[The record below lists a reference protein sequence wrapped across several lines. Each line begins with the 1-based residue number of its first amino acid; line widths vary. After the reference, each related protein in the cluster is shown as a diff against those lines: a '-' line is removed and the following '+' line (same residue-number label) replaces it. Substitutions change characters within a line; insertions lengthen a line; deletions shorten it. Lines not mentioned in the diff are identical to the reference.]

1 MKAFSK
7 ASLLAI
13 ALLVGAS
20 NLSNAQV
27 TAISNISEVNAPE
40 TPSTNIRYVDMDI
53 ITEGFVLAVE
63 FQQWM
68 KSTSDSMKTVVEEK
82 YKAAQKLEASIQS
95 KLNNNKYA
103 SRPAYEK
110 DVKKYQD
117 MLTDIQ
123 VLEKKLSEELQFE
136 SAKRAQTL
144 QDSIESYLKEYN
156 VIHRYDAILY
166 KSAGLFFNPA
176 LDITDDV
183 LRGLNSRYS
192 KPVEVEIPLP
202 DGGLEP
208 QKMEDNTITP

>member
-13 ALLVGAS
+13 AFLVGAS

-27 TAISNISEVNAPE
+27 TAISNISEVNAPA
-40 TPSTNIRYVDMDI
+40 TPSTNIRYVDMDV

-63 FQQWM
+63 FQQWA
-68 KSTSDSMKTVVEEK
+68 KTTSDSMKTVVEDK

-117 MLTDIQ
+117 MVTDIQ
-123 VLEKKLSEELQFE
+123 VLEKKLTEELQFE
-136 SAKRAQTL
+136 SAKRMQML
-144 QDSIESYLKEYN
+144 QDSIESYITEYN
-156 VIHRYDAILY
+156 LAHRYDAILY
-166 KSAGLFFNPA
+166 KSAGIFFNPT
-176 LDITDDV
+176 LDITNEI

-192 KPVEVEIPLP
+192 KPVEIEIPLP
-202 DGGLEP
+202 DKGLEP
-208 QKMEDNTITP
+208 QKMEDKTITP

>member
-27 TAISNISEVNAPE
+27 TAISNISEANASV
-40 TPSTNIRYVDMDI
+40 TPSTNIRYVDMDV

-63 FQQWM
+63 FHQWM

-117 MLTDIQ
+117 MVTDIQ

>member
-27 TAISNISEVNAPE
+27 TAISNISEANASV
-40 TPSTNIRYVDMDI
+40 TPSTNIRYVDMDV

-63 FQQWM
+63 FHQWM

-117 MLTDIQ
+117 MVTDIQ

-144 QDSIESYLKEYN
+144 QDSIVSYLKEYN
-156 VIHRYDAILY
+156 VVHRYDAILY
-166 KSAGLFFNPA
+166 KSAGLFFNSA
-176 LDITDDV
+176 LDITDEV

-192 KPVEVEIPLP
+192 KPVEIEIPLP

>member
-27 TAISNISEVNAPE
+27 TAISNISEANASV
-40 TPSTNIRYVDMDI
+40 TPSTNIRYVDMDV

-63 FQQWM
+63 FHQWM

>member
-20 NLSNAQV
+20 NLSYAQV
-27 TAISNISEVNAPE
+27 TAISNISEANAPA

-117 MLTDIQ
+117 MVTDIQ
-123 VLEKKLSEELQFE
+123 LLEKKLSEELQFE

-144 QDSIESYLKEYN
+144 QDSIVSYLKEYN
-156 VIHRYDAILY
+156 VVHRYDAILY
-166 KSAGLFFNPA
+166 KSAGLFFNSA
-176 LDITDDV
+176 LDITDEV

-192 KPVEVEIPLP
+192 KPVEIEIPLP
-202 DGGLEP
+202 DKGLEP

>member
-27 TAISNISEVNAPE
+27 TAISNISEASAPA
-40 TPSTNIRYVDMDI
+40 TPSTNIRYVDMDV

-63 FQQWM
+63 FHQWM
-68 KSTSDSMKTVVEEK
+68 KFTSDSMKTVVEEK

-117 MLTDIQ
+117 MVTDIQ

-166 KSAGLFFNPA
+166 KSAGLFFNPV

-192 KPVEVEIPLP
+192 KPVEVEILLP

>member
-27 TAISNISEVNAPE
+27 TAISNISEANASV
-40 TPSTNIRYVDMDI
+40 TPSTNIRYVDMDV

-63 FQQWM
+63 FHQWM

-144 QDSIESYLKEYN
+144 QDSIVSYLKEYN
-156 VIHRYDAILY
+156 VVHRYDAILY